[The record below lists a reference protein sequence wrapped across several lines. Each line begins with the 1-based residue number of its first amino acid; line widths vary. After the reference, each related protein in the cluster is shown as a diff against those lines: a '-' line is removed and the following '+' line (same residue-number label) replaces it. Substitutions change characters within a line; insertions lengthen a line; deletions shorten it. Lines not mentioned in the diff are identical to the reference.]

1 MKELLIN
8 VYDDENNIIKTSK
21 AEPIKIKFGA
31 IRSLMKLLKID
42 DINDTSELMRTI
54 YDAWEELTVVLTKI
68 FPDMDEKDW
77 YNVELAELIP
87 VVIEVLK
94 FSFSNILTIPNDSKN

>member
-8 VYDDENNIIKTSK
+8 VYDDENNIVKTSK

-68 FPDMDEKDW
+68 FPDMDENDW
-77 YNVELAELIP
+77 DNVELAELIP